1 MNDGIE
7 LKVSNRLRKV
17 LDFNGET
24 EHATGATTIEAESSR
39 DGKNIRLYIQNKGFG
54 TASSKSVRT
63 NLDNETAAELIAF
76 LQRHL
81 ELSAKAEAMRNAVG

>member
-1 MNDGIE
+1 MNYGIE

-24 EHATGATTIEAESSR
+24 EYTTGATTIEAESSR
-39 DGKNIRLYIQNKGFG
+39 DGKDIRLYIQNKGFG

-81 ELSAKAEAMRNAVG
+81 ELSAKAEAMRNAIG